1 VSLMFIRDVFKD
13 IATSSSAG
21 WHHEHFYQALPLFL
35 DMCSGLLM
43 FFLVAIFQ
51 HVTLKRVTH
60 AGTVQLS
67 VGAKKGSGAN
77 IFGGQTEVLEKD

>member
-1 VSLMFIRDVFKD
+1 
-13 IATSSSAG
+13 
-21 WHHEHFYQALPLFL
+21 
-35 DMCSGLLM
+35 M